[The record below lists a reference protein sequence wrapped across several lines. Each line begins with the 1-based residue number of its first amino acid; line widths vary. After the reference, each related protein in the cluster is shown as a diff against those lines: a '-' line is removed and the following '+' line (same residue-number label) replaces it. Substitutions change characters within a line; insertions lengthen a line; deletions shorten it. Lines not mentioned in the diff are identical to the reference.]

1 MSSNDSNNNNNNE
14 NSLLFDIDLTLM
26 ANEGKKAMK
35 NFPKMK
41 LNKIK
46 NPYKNKLKKLNLNLG
61 SGNIAITI
69 L

>member
-1 MSSNDSNNNNNNE
+1 
-14 NSLLFDIDLTLM
+14 M